1 MILSRRRLLRLL
13 GASAAGAVIVGC
25 EGVAPV
31 VRPRWVDRG
40 DPSRGPGASGT
51 TSTSARDFGFDTD
64 IALTPNADF
73 YVMKR
78 GRVPEIV
85 VDDHVLTIDGLV
97 QRPVSL
103 TLDDIKALPQHTLIR
118 TLECI
123 GNAPDGDL
131 IGNAVW
137 SGARFADVLALAG
150 LRASAS
156 ELRLDAAD
164 DFHTGVTTALATD
177 PDSYLVHTMNGETLP
192 LDHGYPFRCLF
203 PGRYGQKQPK
213 WLIGITARDTHHVGY
228 YESKGWSD
236 EAAIQVKSRIDSPPR
251 RATVRAPLTIRG
263 IAFAG
268 RSGVARVEVLV
279 DDLAPVEATL
289 VQAPVPHR
297 DLAWTEWSWTWHA
310 ATPGNHVVRAR
321 AVDGDGTAQSPR
333 RRSLLGGEVKEGRS
347 DMHSVSIFVEG

>member
-1 MILSRRRLLRLL
+1 MMLSRRRLLHLL
-13 GASAAGAVIVGC
+13 GASAAGAVVVGC
-25 EGVAPV
+25 ERLDFGDTE
-31 VRPRWVDRG
+31 RP
-40 DPSRGPGASGT
+40 AT
-51 TSTSARDFGFDTD
+51 TALPPPNPRDFSFDTD

-78 GRVPEIV
+78 GRLPEIV
-85 VDDHVLTIDGLV
+85 VDNHVLSIDGLV
-97 QRPVSL
+97 KHPVTL
-103 TLDDIKALPQHTLIR
+103 TLADIQALPQHTLMR

-137 SGARFADVLALAG
+137 SGAKFADVLALAG
-150 LRASAS
+150 LLPDAI

-164 DFHTGVTTALATD
+164 EYHTGVTTALAKD
-177 PDSYLVHTMNGETLP
+177 PESYLVHSMNGETLP
-192 LDHGYPFRCLF
+192 LEHGYPIRCLF

-213 WLIGITARDTHHVGY
+213 WLTGITARDTHHVGY

-236 EAAIQVKSRIDSPPR
+236 EALIRVKSRIDSPAR
-251 RATVRAPLTIRG
+251 RATVNAPLIVRG

-268 RSGVARVEVLV
+268 RSGIARVEVLV
-279 DDLAPVEATL
+279 DDLDPAEATL
-289 VQAPVPHR
+289 TRAPTPHR
-297 DLAWTEWSWTWHA
+297 DLVWTEWQWTWPD

-321 AVDGDGTAQSPR
+321 AVDGDGTVQPR
-333 RRSLLGGEVKEGRS
+333 ERRSLLGGEAKEGRS